1 MPVETLD
8 DVEKRVA
15 DLLDSAVSA
24 ARIILVE
31 EHPDYPGHLGLEP
44 LDETA
49 RGLFYAQYS
58 DWMSRHLI
66 LNELHLADTL
76 TARLTADGYYVIWM
90 PSTAAIRADIDR
102 WSAPLHIEGYQ
113 FRPFQQFSLNRALE
127 RARTGATAPDR
138 FWFWNWSAG
147 AGKSFCSG
155 AAAKALFDSGDIDLV
170 IACTLSKLKENL
182 RRTFV
187 APAGLDAVVN
197 DGPKPKRAKGYQA
210 GHQVYVM
217 NYEKLW
223 HDEAL
228 IEPLVAGRRVLWV
241 LDEALALDTPVLTRD
256 RGWQTVE
263 SVAAGDWVPGSK
275 GWVEVVRK
283 TDVWTDKPCYRVTT
297 QDGGEVVC
305 SKNHAWTVCSGR
317 DGDEL
322 LTVNTAELGL
332 MIRLAE
338 SGWSRRPVRIAIPQG
353 VEFDHASLDLDP
365 YVLGYW
371 LGDGVTGCPTV
382 VVGDEDR
389 EALERELQSRGFT
402 TKRTGKVLYV
412 SRPEANP
419 RNGKS
424 FRASLLGAGVLN
436 DKHVPR
442 RYLESSRE
450 QRLELLRGL
459 MDSDGYCSARGD
471 AAVYTQRP
479 GRLMDDVE
487 HLVRSLGY
495 SPQRRILPRSGFDTN
510 TPAHQLTWLPVVGEN
525 PFSLARKASRV
536 RAVDRVASKKVVS
549 VEPVVEVPVQCLEVD
564 SPDHLFAVGKTW
576 VLTHNCHK
584 LITAAGQ
591 NKSRQAL
598 DRLTRMAHSIVWPM
612 SATVVGGNPLR
623 YRDVFSLDGHPTRNP
638 LSTKTDFIARYADR
652 VRDVPIMSK
661 NGRQASFVVYDW
673 NLDEL
678 QEVRHRVGDRT
689 MAVRKTDPGVREQ
702 FKGIETLPVQVQPT
716 PATTE
721 LLDLITNQARAANR
735 AGEGLAPYYMLARI
749 ACINPEALRHS
760 SSPEAAAIVAAHPD
774 LIDAAHSAKIEVLN
788 DLLDGIR
795 EAQDKAVVFCH
806 WNDLGLIPLARH
818 LRVPHVLHHGAQ
830 TAVESQDAQD
840 RFKADPDIT
849 AFCSSD
855 AGTHGLNLQ
864 EARYVVNVD
873 PTYSYDDLAQRN
885 ARIDRADSH
894 LDGLTA
900 YVLITEGSVEERV
913 WETCQA
919 RRRLAATVQGT
930 SEELSYGS
938 DRVSLNESANLAW
951 LLGLEE

>member
-8 DVEKRVA
+8 NVEKRVA
-15 DLLDSAVSA
+15 DLLDSAVPA

-44 LDETA
+44 FDETA
-49 RGLFYAQYS
+49 RGLFYGQYS

-147 AGKSFCSG
+147 AGKSFTSG

-187 APAGLDAVVN
+187 HPAGLDAVIN
-197 DGPKPKRAKGYQA
+197 DGTKNRRVRVYRED
-210 GHQVYVM
+210 HQVWVM

-223 HDEAL
+223 HDEEAL
-228 IEPLVAGRRVLWV
+228 TELTFGRRVLWV
-241 LDEALALDTPVLTRD
+241 LDE
-256 RGWQTVE
+256 G
-263 SVAAGDWVPGSK
+263 
-275 GWVEVVRK
+275 
-283 TDVWTDKPCYRVTT
+283 
-297 QDGGEVVC
+297 
-305 SKNHAWTVCSGR
+305 
-317 DGDEL
+317 
-322 LTVNTAELGL
+322 
-332 MIRLAE
+332 
-338 SGWSRRPVRIAIPQG
+338 
-353 VEFDHASLDLDP
+353 
-365 YVLGYW
+365 
-371 LGDGVTGCPTV
+371 
-382 VVGDEDR
+382 
-389 EALERELQSRGFT
+389 
-402 TKRTGKVLYV
+402 
-412 SRPEANP
+412 
-419 RNGKS
+419 
-424 FRASLLGAGVLN
+424 
-436 DKHVPR
+436 
-442 RYLESSRE
+442 
-450 QRLELLRGL
+450 
-459 MDSDGYCSARGD
+459 
-471 AAVYTQRP
+471 
-479 GRLMDDVE
+479 
-487 HLVRSLGY
+487 
-495 SPQRRILPRSGFDTN
+495 
-510 TPAHQLTWLPVVGEN
+510 
-525 PFSLARKASRV
+525 
-536 RAVDRVASKKVVS
+536 
-549 VEPVVEVPVQCLEVD
+549 
-564 SPDHLFAVGKTW
+564 
-576 VLTHNCHK
+576 HK
-584 LITAAGQ
+584 LITDTSP
-591 NKSRQAL
+591 NKARQAL
-598 DRLTRMAHSIVWPM
+598 DRLTRMAHSTVWPM

-673 NLDEL
+673 NLTAL
-678 QEVRHRVGDRT
+678 QEVRHRVGGRT

-702 FKGIETLPVQVQPT
+702 FKGIETLPVAVQPT

-721 LLDLITNQARAANR
+721 LLDVITAKARIASR
-735 AGEGLAPYYMLARI
+735 AGESLAPHYLLARI
-749 ACINPEALRHS
+749 ACINPEALRRS
-760 SSPEAAAIVAAHPD
+760 SSPEAAAIVDEHPD
-774 LIDAAHSAKIEVLN
+774 LLAAAHSAKIEVLN
-788 DLLDGIR
+788 GLLEEIR

-806 WNDLGLIPLARH
+806 WTELGLLPLSVH
-818 LRVPHVLHHGAQ
+818 LTVPHVLHYGTGQSA
-830 TAVESQDAQD
+830 ADSQAAQD
-840 RFKADPDIT
+840 RFKADPAIT

-864 EARYVVNVD
+864 EARYVINVD

-919 RRRLAATVQGT
+919 RRRLAAAVQGT
-930 SEELSYGS
+930 QEELSYGEHAGR
-938 DRVSLNESANLAW
+938 DENQNLEW
-951 LLGLEE
+951 LLFGEAR